1 VLQAESARHAER
13 VLTMPLLAVG
23 TSHKTAPLE
32 IREKIAFPAT
42 DHAARVQELHALP
55 DVEEAVLVST
65 CNRTEVYGIVS
76 PDQPGCIHDWLAE
89 RAGLSSNSASQYL
102 YTLRNASAVEHLFKV
117 ASGLDSL
124 VLGEPQIL
132 GQLKQS
138 WQIAHEAGA
147 MGKITDR
154 LFQQAFA
161 TGKAV
166 RSETGISAHPVSVA
180 YIATILAR
188 QIFGELESKRVLLV
202 GAGEMVELCGRY
214 FHQHGIQ
221 ELLIANRSL
230 ARAQR
235 LADKFDG
242 RAFTLE
248 QLDGILPLADILVSS
263 TASAT
268 PVISAEAI
276 RAALKRRR
284 KKPMFLVDIAVPRD
298 IEPEVADLDSAYLY
312 TIDDLQQVAD
322 ENRVERHRAA
332 EAAVES
338 VRCSVTA
345 FMRWLHGIR
354 ASESLQRLRGH
365 AERSGEELA
374 LRAANQIRAGKDPEQ
389 VLGQMANTLT
399 HRILHGPTKRLRE
412 AAEEQDY
419 DLLRAADWL
428 FDSSLEPGEEE
439 PE

>member
-1 VLQAESARHAER
+1 
-13 VLTMPLLAVG
+13 MPLLAVG
-23 TSHKTAPLE
+23 TNHKTAPLE
-32 IREKIAFPAT
+32 IRERIAFPAA
-42 DHAARVQELHALP
+42 DHVERLREIRALP
-55 DVEEAVLVST
+55 AVEEAVLVST

-76 PDQPGCIHDWLAE
+76 PDAPDCILDWLSA
-89 RAGLSSNSASQYL
+89 RAKLEPGDASRYL
-102 YTLRNASAVEHLFKV
+102 YTLRNAGAVEHLFQV

-138 WQIAHEAGA
+138 WQMAHEAGA
-147 MGKITDR
+147 VGKVTDR

-166 RSETGISAHPVSVA
+166 RTETGISAHPVSVA
-180 YIATILAR
+180 YIATVLAR
-188 QIFGELESKRVLLV
+188 QIFGDLGSKRVLLV

-214 FHQHGIQ
+214 FHQQGIA

-230 ARAQR
+230 DRARRLAEKFDARAVS
-235 LADKFDG
+235 
-242 RAFTLE
+242 LE
-248 QLDGILPLADILVSS
+248 QLDEVLPLADILVSS
-263 TASAT
+263 TSSSS
-268 PVISAEAI
+268 PIISVKAV
-276 RAALKRRR
+276 RAALKARR
-284 KKPMFLVDIAVPRD
+284 KRPMFLVDIAVPRD
-298 IEPEVADLDSAYLY
+298 IDPAVGEIDSAYLY

-332 EAAVES
+332 DAAVES

-354 ASESLQRLRGH
+354 ASESLQRLRSH

-374 LRAANQIRAGKDPEQ
+374 MRAANQIRAGRDPEE

-419 DLLRAADWL
+419 DMLRAADWL
-428 FDSSLEPGEEE
+428 FDSNLAPDPDDEE
-439 PE
+439 